1 MNRKILQVAAV
12 IAGALLT
19 GEWASVS
26 VRAEA
31 SAPISADQVREQE
44 RIVEERAGPAQ
55 EVAESVARDV
65 VIDREFDVIG
75 TLGAVTSVYEDTLV
89 DIARSYGVGYEEI
102 RRANPGIDTWLPGEG
117 TTVRLPTRFVLPR
130 AQRDGLVINLAEY
143 RMYYFSSA
151 DGDTLVTTYPIS
163 IGRMDWATPMGR
175 SSVVKKVKN
184 PSWYP
189 PQSIRDEWAADG
201 RELAERVFP
210 GPDNPLGEYSMRL
223 SIPGYLIHGT
233 NRPAGVGMRVTH
245 GCIRMFPE
253 DIERLYP
260 DVPVDTPV
268 QIVNQPYKFGWDGDD
283 LYLEA
288 HPPLEM
294 VQRDEVGIQATDT
307 ADPWGLTSI
316 IELYIRVTEERPA
329 DVDWRLFEETHAQQL
344 GIPVKIG
351 RARKAGGAA
360 LSASRQESVER

>member
-1 MNRKILQVAAV
+1 MNRMFFKVALVSIGILAAG
-12 IAGALLT
+12 IWPGS
-19 GEWASVS
+19 ASF
-26 VRAEA
+26 ADDA
-31 SAPISADQVREQE
+31 AITYADQVREQE
-44 RIVEERAGPAQ
+44 RLVEERSGPAK
-55 EVAESVARDV
+55 EVAASVARDYV
-65 VIDREFDVIG
+65 VNPELEVIG
-75 TLGAVTSVYEDTLV
+75 TLGSVTSVYEDTLV
-89 DIARSYGVGYEEI
+89 DIARANGVGYEEI
-102 RRANPGIDTWLPGEG
+102 RRANPDVDTWLPGEG

-130 AQRDGLVINLAEY
+130 AQRDGLVINIAEY
-143 RMYYFSSA
+143 RMYYFA
-151 DGDTLVTTYPIS
+151 QGNDETVVATYPIS
-163 IGRMDWATPMGR
+163 IGRMDWATPLGR

-189 PQSIRDEWAADG
+189 PQSIRDEWAAEG

-210 GPDNPLGEYSMRL
+210 GPDNPLGNYSMRL

-260 DVPVDTPV
+260 DVPVETPV

-283 LYLEA
+283 LYLEV

-294 VQRDEVGIQATDT
+294 PQNDTVGFDAPDT
-307 ADPWGLTSI
+307 SDPWSLTSI
-316 IELYIRVTEERPA
+316 VELYIRVTENRPA
-329 DVDWRLFEETHAQQL
+329 DVDWRLFDQTHAQQL

-351 RARKAGGAA
+351 RARKAGSTTMAA
-360 LSASRQESVER
+360 SE

>member
-1 MNRKILQVAAV
+1 MNRYILQVALLIVGVMVMGDWAGVGVHAEEIAV
-12 IAGALLT
+12 SELDAI
-19 GEWASVS
+19 
-26 VRAEA
+26 
-31 SAPISADQVREQE
+31 REQE
-44 RIVEERAGPAQ
+44 RVVEERAGPAKQ
-55 EVAESVARDV
+55 VTESVARDFV
-65 VIDREFDVIG
+65 VDREFDVIG
-75 TLGAVTSVYEDTLV
+75 ALGSVTSVYEDTLV
-89 DIARSYGVGYEEI
+89 DIARSHGVGYEEI
-102 RRANPGIDTWLPGEG
+102 RRANPGVDTWLPGEG
-117 TTVRLPTRFVLPR
+117 TIVRLPTRFVLPR
-130 AQRDGLVINLAEY
+130 VQRDGLVINIAEY
-143 RMYYFSSA
+143 RIYYFSVA
-151 DGDTLVTTYPIS
+151 NGDTVVTTYPIS
-163 IGRMDWATPMGR
+163 IGRMDWATPLGR

-283 LYLEA
+283 LYLEV

-294 VQRDEVGIQATDT
+294 VSSDAAGIEASDT
-307 ADPWGLTSI
+307 VDPWGLTSI
-316 IELYIRVTEERPA
+316 IELYIRVTEERAA
-329 DVDWRLFEETHAQQL
+329 DVDWRLFDETHAQQL

-351 RARKAGGAA
+351 RARNAGGTE
-360 LSASRQESVER
+360 LSANLPDAE